1 MAVEWGEGKKK
12 GKKRGK
18 KGCFR
23 LARRG
28 RGGGGF
34 FKTINRFCKGSCL
47 CFCKWYYFDEIN

>member
-12 GKKRGK
+12 GKTGK

-23 LARRG
+23 LA

-47 CFCKWYYFDEIN
+47 CFCKWHYFYEIN

>member
-12 GKKRGK
+12 GKRGK

-23 LARRG
+23 LAR
-28 RGGGGF
+28 GGGF

-47 CFCKWYYFDEIN
+47 RFCKWDYFDEIN